1 MSKVKE
7 QDDVKLLEI
16 IKQLCTERD
25 KALKISIDG
34 EKDKNYEDASF
45 YSGRQDGLA
54 DAIEILKK
62 VFDIG

>member
-1 MSKVKE
+1 
-7 QDDVKLLEI
+7 LEI